1 MGHPDKDEQSKE
13 TTSTEPSSDS
23 VDKDTSDEVTKSD
36 SKDSCDGKSASE
48 EINYEYEGDDVF
60 YTDQST
66 KVRYKWD
73 SEKNSWASEDGN
85 TMIPPTPQNPSD
97 AYEFDGETYVYKDEK
112 GVKHRWNTKD
122 NKWDEQE
129 ESEESE

>member
-36 SKDSCDGKSASE
+36 SKDIGDGKSASE

-66 KVRYKWD
+66 K
-73 SEKNSWASEDGN
+73 GN
-85 TMIPPTPQNPSD
+85 NLILNLNIFYS
-97 AYEFDGETYVYKDEK
+97 
-112 GVKHRWNTKD
+112 RLLN
-122 NKWDEQE
+122 
-129 ESEESE
+129 